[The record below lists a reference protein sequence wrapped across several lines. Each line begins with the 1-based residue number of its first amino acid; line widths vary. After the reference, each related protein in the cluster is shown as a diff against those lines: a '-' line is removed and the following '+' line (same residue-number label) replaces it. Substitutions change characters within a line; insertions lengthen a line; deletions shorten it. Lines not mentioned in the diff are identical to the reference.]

1 MDHGRIMLIKI
12 AIEREYDL
20 SDDLIFMNDDPF
32 FEENKEAYTYE
43 QRSEL
48 LINRFIEDIHLLAM
62 NDEVADVVSVT
73 YEEN

>member
-1 MDHGRIMLIKI
+1 MLIKI

-20 SDDLIFMNDDPF
+20 SDDSIFEDDDPF
-32 FEENKEAYTYE
+32 FEENKEAYTQE
-43 QRSEL
+43 KRAEL
-48 LINRFIEDIHLLAM
+48 LINRFIEDIHLLAI